1 MAGRRQTSLR
11 SREDWKDSEAKEV
24 VSSHP
29 QGLRHSKLAGGKRS
43 GERADRGGILGPVVF
58 DLERV

>member
-11 SREDWKDSEAKEV
+11 SRERRKDSEVKEV
-24 VSSHP
+24 VLRYP
-29 QGLRHSKLAGGKRS
+29 QGSRHSKLAGAKGS
-43 GERADRGGILGPVVF
+43 GERTDRGGILGPVVF